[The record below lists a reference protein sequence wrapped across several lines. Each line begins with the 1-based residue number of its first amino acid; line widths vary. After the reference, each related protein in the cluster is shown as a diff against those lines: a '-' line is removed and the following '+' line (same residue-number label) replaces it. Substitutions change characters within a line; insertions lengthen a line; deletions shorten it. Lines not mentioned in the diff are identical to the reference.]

1 MVTVADLVA
10 YFSRFAPPTTAATWD
25 NVGLIIG
32 DTAGPANRIL
42 TCLTITPNVV
52 AEAVA
57 ENVDAIVSHHPVLFR
72 AVKSLS
78 SQTPEGRLLLPLL
91 RAGIA
96 VYSPHTAFDDCRGGI
111 NDDICERLGLI
122 DVQPL
127 RAATPSEFGEYKLV
141 VFVPESDAA
150 TVADALFAAGAG
162 KIGYYEQCSFRTPGT
177 GTFFGKVA
185 AKPAIGQK
193 GQREVVAEFRLE
205 VVVLKSRIERVV
217 AALRQSHRYEEP
229 AYDLY
234 PLHNPN
240 RTGTGRIGKLA
251 TPQTLE
257 ALAQLTAKALSAS
270 AVQFVG
276 SPERNIT
283 RVAIA
288 CGAAGEY
295 LPDAIRA
302 NADVFLTGEVRFHD
316 ALSAEAANIALILPG
331 HFATERP
338 AIERLATRLQ
348 TEFPT
353 AKVWPSHSERDPL
366 QTRTY

>member
-1 MVTVADLVA
+1 MATVADLVA
-10 YFSRFAPPTTAATWD
+10 YFLRFASPATAATWD
-25 NVGLIIG
+25 NVGLLIG
-32 DTAGPANRIL
+32 DAAGPATRIL
-42 TCLTITPNVV
+42 TCLTVTPNVV

-72 AVKSLS
+72 AVKMLS
-78 SQTPEGRLLLPLL
+78 SQTSEGRLLLPLL

-111 NDDICERLGLI
+111 NDDICERLGLTDI
-122 DVQPL
+122 TPL
-127 RAATPSEFGEYKLV
+127 RSATPSESGEYKLV
-141 VFVPESDAA
+141 VFVPESDLA

-162 KIGYYEQCSFRTPGT
+162 KIGHYEQCSFRTPGT
-177 GTFFGKVA
+177 GTFFGNDA

-193 GQREVVAEFRLE
+193 GQREAVAEFRLE
-205 VVVLKSRIERVV
+205 VVVPKSRIERVV
-217 AALRQSHRYEEP
+217 AAVRQSHRYEEP

-240 RTGTGRIGKLA
+240 RTGTGRVGQLP

-257 ALAQLTAKALSAS
+257 SLAQFTARALSAS

-276 SPERNIT
+276 APERRIA

-331 HFATERP
+331 HYATERP
-338 AIERLATRLQ
+338 AIEMLATRLQ
-348 TEFPT
+348 AEFST
-353 AKVWPSHSERDPL
+353 AQVWPSRSERDLL

>member
-1 MVTVADLVA
+1 MAIVADLVA
-10 YFSRFAPPTTAATWD
+10 YFSRFAPPATAATWD
-25 NVGLIIG
+25 NVGLLIG
-32 DTAGPANRIL
+32 DRAGPASRIL

-72 AVKSLS
+72 GVKTLS
-78 SQTPEGRLLLPLL
+78 SETSEGRLLLPLL

-96 VYSPHTAFDDCRGGI
+96 VYSPHTAFDDCCGGI
-111 NDDICERLGLI
+111 NDDLCERLGLI
-122 DVQPL
+122 DVKPL
-127 RAATPSEFGEYKLV
+127 RVATPSEFGEYKLV
-141 VFVPESDAA
+141 VFVPESDLT

-162 KIGYYEQCSFRTPGT
+162 KIGNYDQCSFRTPGT
-177 GTFFGKVA
+177 GTFFSNDA

-193 GQREVVAEFRLE
+193 GQREDVAEFRLE
-205 VVVLKSRIERVV
+205 VVVPKLRVEQVV

-234 PLHNPN
+234 PLYNPN
-240 RTGTGRIGKLA
+240 RTGTGRVGKLP

-257 ALAQLTAKALSAS
+257 SLVQFTARALSAS

-276 SPERNIT
+276 SPERNIA

-295 LPDAIRA
+295 LPDAIRE

-331 HFATERP
+331 HYATERP

-348 TEFPT
+348 NEFPQ
-353 AKVWPSHSERDPL
+353 AKVWPSQSESDPL
-366 QTRTY
+366 QTRMY